1 MGRGCKSGTNLD
13 EADILGLLT
22 EALTADVET
31 VFADETGTVSADAA
45 VRGVRSSCP
54 SSYYI
59 VNRSI
64 EVEAYHCLLPLP

>member
-1 MGRGCKSGTNLD
+1 MGHGCKSGTNLD

-45 VRGVRSSCP
+45 VRVVRSSCP
-54 SSYYI
+54 SRLDI
-59 VNRSI
+59 VNRSMG
-64 EVEAYHCLLPLP
+64 VEAYHCLLPLP